1 MGNLKEA
8 IELLENLQEAKKNE
22 DEMFANQETA
32 YERFFR
38 KPPTVE
44 TYYSDVPGSS
54 KHQNTRKPKPRK
66 NVKHGNRKK
75 K

>member
-8 IELLENLQEAKKNE
+8 IEVIQKAKDNVPQLE
-22 DEMFANQETA
+22 ETE
-32 YERFFR
+32 YQRFFR

-44 TYYSDVPGSS
+44 TYYSDAPHSS

>member
-1 MGNLKEA
+1 MGNLIEA
-8 IELLENLQEAKKNE
+8 IEAIQKAKDNVPQLQETE
-22 DEMFANQETA
+22 YQ
-32 YERFFR
+32 RFFQ

-44 TYYSDVPGSS
+44 TYYSDAPHSS
-54 KHQNTRKPKPRK
+54 KHQNTRKPKSRK

>member
-1 MGNLKEA
+1 MGNL
-8 IELLENLQEAKKNE
+8 IEVIKNLQEAKKNE
-22 DEMFANQETA
+22 DEMFSHQESA

-44 TYYSDVPGSS
+44 TYYSDAPGSS

-66 NVKHGNRKK
+66 KVKHGNRNKK
-75 K
+75 